1 MSSRVEEVILSNLL
15 ANDDYC
21 RKALPFLDEEF
32 FSDKI
37 EKIVFN
43 DIKKFFNEYTKMPT
57 QQILKIGMDDRKDL
71 KQGEYDHAIKLI
83 ESLGEAEKNIQ
94 WLFERTEKF
103 CKDQALYNAIMES
116 ISILDGKNNKFNKE
130 AIPSILQEALAVSFD
145 KTIGHDFF
153 DDADRRYDF
162 YHLKEER
169 IAFGLDM
176 FNKITKGGLPKKTLN
191 VVLAGTNVG
200 KSLFLCSHA
209 ADVLRMGKNV
219 LYITLE
225 MAEERIA
232 ERIDCNLMD
241 ITLDE
246 LYHMKKSDFT
256 SRMQEVHAKAQGKLV
271 IKEYPTS
278 AAHAGHFKALLEEL
292 KLKKGFIPDL
302 ICIDYINI
310 CCSQRLKG
318 NASANSYTIIKSI
331 AEELRGLAVE
341 YDVPILSATQTNRT
355 GWQNTDVE
363 MSDTSESAG
372 LPMTVDFLFAMMR
385 TEELD
390 EMGQI
395 MIKQLKSR
403 YNDVNYYKRF
413 VVGVDITKFK
423 LHDVDQPTKDLSD
436 TGREDKDDGP
446 VFDKSKFGS
455 RMRGSKVDFD
465 TGEINFD

>member
-1 MSSRVEEVILSNLL
+1 MTSRIEEVILSNLV
-15 ANDDYC
+15 ADEEFC
-21 RKALPFLDEEF
+21 RKALPFLEEDYF
-32 FSDKI
+32 ADKL
-37 EKIVFN
+37 EKIIFS
-43 DIKKFFNEYTKMPT
+43 DIKKFFNQYSKLPTK
-57 QQILKIGMDDRKDL
+57 QILKIGLEDRKDL
-71 KQGEYDHAIKLI
+71 KQGEYDHAMKLV
-83 ESLGEAEKNIQ
+83 EEFSEPEKNGT
-94 WLFERTEKF
+94 WLLERTEKF

-116 ISILDGKNNKFNKE
+116 ITILDGKNTKLNKE
-130 AIPSILQEALAVSFD
+130 AIPSMLQDALAISFD

-153 DDADRRYDF
+153 DDADRRFDF

-169 IAFGLDM
+169 VPFGLDM
-176 FNKITKGGLPKKTLN
+176 FNKITKGGLPKKTLS
-191 VVLAGTNVG
+191 VCLAGTNVG
-200 KSLFLCSHA
+200 KSLFLCSHS
-209 ADVLRMGKNV
+209 ADVLRQGKNV

-241 ITLDE
+241 VSLDE

-256 SRMQEVHAKAQGKLV
+256 FRMKQLNEKTHGKLV

-278 AAHAGHFKALLEEL
+278 AAHAGHFKNLLEDL
-292 KLKKGFIPDL
+292 KIKKGFIPDL
-302 ICIDYINI
+302 VCIDYINI
-310 CCSQRLKG
+310 CASQRLRG
-318 NASANSYTIIKSI
+318 NSTANSYTIVKSI

-341 YDVPILSATQTNRT
+341 YDVPILSATQTNRS

-403 YNDVNYYKRF
+403 FNDVNYYKRF
-413 VVGVDITKFK
+413 VIGVEISKFK
-423 LHDVDQPTKDLSD
+423 LYDVDQPTKDLAD
-436 TGREDKDDGP
+436 TGREDDTP
-446 VFDKSKFGS
+446 AFDKSKFGS
-455 RMRGSKVDFD
+455 RLKSERIDRN
-465 TGEINFD
+465 TGEIDFS